1 MLINGGRAKNPCE
14 PADNNRVSDPFESLK
29 ESIMEIKCRE
39 EGNNV
44 LVVDV
49 VGDLDA
55 RSAGDLKLTLNEKI
69 ENGSVWVLINLSEV
83 PYMDSAGLG
92 VLVSGLKNTNR
103 QNGDLRL
110 WGLQPDVRNI
120 FELTRLN
127 KVFQIFDSEET
138 ALASF

>member
-1 MLINGGRAKNPCE
+1 
-14 PADNNRVSDPFESLK
+14 
-29 ESIMEIKCRE
+29 MEIKCRE
-39 EGNNV
+39 EEANDV
-44 LVVDV
+44 LLVDV
-49 VGDLDA
+49 AGDLDA
-55 RSAGDLKLTLNEKI
+55 RSAGDLKLTINEKI
-69 ENGSVWVLINLSEV
+69 EGGKVWILINLSEV

-127 KVFQIFDSEET
+127 KVFQIFEDEAS

>member
-1 MLINGGRAKNPCE
+1 MA
-14 PADNNRVSDPFESLK
+14 
-29 ESIMEIKCRE
+29 IKCRE
-39 EGNNV
+39 EGNNI

-69 ENGSVWVLINLSEV
+69 EQGKVWVLINLLEV

-127 KVFQIFDSEET
+127 KVFQIFDTEDA

>member
-1 MLINGGRAKNPCE
+1 
-14 PADNNRVSDPFESLK
+14 
-29 ESIMEIKCRE
+29 MEIKYRE
-39 EGNNV
+39 EGNV
-44 LVVDV
+44 LVIDV

-55 RSAGDLKLTLNEKI
+55 RSAGDLKLALTEKI
-69 ENGSVWVLINLSEV
+69 ENGKVWVLMNLSEV

-127 KVFQIFDSEET
+127 KVFQIFEDENQ
-138 ALASF
+138 ALSSY

>member
-1 MLINGGRAKNPCE
+1 MAKIHE
-14 PADNNRVSDPFESLK
+14 KDADNNRVKALEIAK
-29 ESIMEIKCRE
+29 ESPMDIKCRE
-39 EGNNV
+39 EGNHV

-49 VGDLDA
+49 TGDLDA

-69 ENGSVWVLINLSEV
+69 EAGSVFVLVNLSEV

-127 KVFQIFDSEET
+127 KVFQIFDTEEL

>member
-1 MLINGGRAKNPCE
+1 
-14 PADNNRVSDPFESLK
+14 
-29 ESIMEIKCRE
+29 MEIKTRE
-39 EGNNV
+39 EANDV

-49 VGDLDA
+49 AGDLDA
-55 RSAGDLKLTLNEKI
+55 RCAGDLKLTLNEKI
-69 ENGSVWVLINLSEV
+69 ETGKVWILVNLSEV

-127 KVFQIFDSEET
+127 KVFQIFDDEKA
-138 ALASF
+138 ALESFS

>member
-1 MLINGGRAKNPCE
+1 
-14 PADNNRVSDPFESLK
+14 
-29 ESIMEIKCRE
+29 MEIRCRE
-39 EGNNV
+39 EANNV

-55 RSAGDLKLTLNEKI
+55 RSAGDLKATLNEKI
-69 ENGSVWVLINLSEV
+69 ESGASLVLVNLSEV

-92 VLVSGLKNTNR
+92 VLVSGLKNANR

-127 KVFQIFDSEET
+127 KVFQIFDSEQE
-138 ALASF
+138 ALSSF

>member
-1 MLINGGRAKNPCE
+1 MDIGYRTQKN
-14 PADNNRVSDPFESLK
+14 N
-29 ESIMEIKCRE
+29 I
-39 EGNNV
+39 

-49 VGDLDA
+49 RGDLDA
-55 RSAGDLKLTLNEKI
+55 RVAADLKEGINNKI
-69 ENGSVWVLINLSEV
+69 EDGNNWLLINLSDV

-103 QNGDLRL
+103 KNGDLRVY
-110 WGLQPDVRNI
+110 GLQPDVKNI

-138 ALASF
+138 ALESFS